1 MTLRWAGRI
10 LLAAA
15 LFAITDL
22 ALQPGHDM
30 PASILGSDKLE
41 HFAAFAALA
50 VITRIAWPGVTRWFT
65 VPALLLYGV
74 GIELAQATPA
84 IGRTA
89 SMADLGADA
98 LGIAFGMLTAGL
110 LRQRD

>member
-10 LLAAA
+10 LFAAA
-15 LFAITDL
+15 LLVITDL
-22 ALQPGHDM
+22 ALQPGYDM

-50 VITRIAWPGVTRWFT
+50 LLSCIAWPTVTRWLT
-65 VPALLLYGV
+65 VPLLMLYGI
-74 GIELAQATPA
+74 GIELAQATPE

-89 SMADLGADA
+89 SLADLGADA
-98 LGIAFGMLTAGL
+98 LGIAFGMIATGL
-110 LRQRD
+110 LRRRA